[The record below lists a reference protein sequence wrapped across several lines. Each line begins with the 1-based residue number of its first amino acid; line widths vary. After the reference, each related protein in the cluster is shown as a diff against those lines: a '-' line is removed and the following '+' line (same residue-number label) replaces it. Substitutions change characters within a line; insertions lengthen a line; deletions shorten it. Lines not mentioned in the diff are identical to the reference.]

1 MGFTSI
7 GGQCEY
13 VKYNKGQAANGEILI
28 TGTYTESRQGKYTL
42 DHYFKAADDGRKQC
56 LNGCGHL
63 DHLMEDVRIGW
74 NMQVTYLGE
83 ITLDKGNYE
92 GKMSHQ
98 FDIAIDDECLA
109 MASGNPA
116 DINPSAQ
123 APASESGELD
133 LSKLM

>member
-1 MGFTSI
+1 MS
-7 GGQCEY
+7 
-13 VKYNKGQAANGEILI
+13 
-28 TGTYTESRQGKYTL
+28 
-42 DHYFKAADDGRKQC
+42 
-56 LNGCGHL
+56 
-63 DHLMEDVRIGW
+63 DVRVGW

-83 ITLDKGNYE
+83 ITLEQGNYE

-123 APASESGELD
+123 TPDTPSGDLD